1 MAINFPSNPSL
12 NDTFTHTDPP
22 NVVVYKWDGT
32 SWIAISG
39 LGSETSVSTLADL
52 TDVSD
57 LAKTNLDILTW
68 FSANS
73 TWAPGE
79 SGASSFDGQFSS
91 LTGVPTTIV
100 GYGITDA
107 FDGNYNSLTNKPSL
121 VTSLNNLSDVN
132 TLSITPQ
139 TADVLSWTANN
150 TWEPQQ
156 ASGGG
161 SIVIGSLDDVDAS
174 ASSSPTHLD
183 ILTWWETTNNFGQ
196 TTGAWKPIALD
207 NSGFAIITRNT
218 IDNHLNVNTS
228 SGPTNGHVLSWNT
241 TLLGGDGDYE
251 WVAQSGGGG
260 GSTALNDLTDVNTL
274 TNTPQSGDVIRWTA
288 NNTWEPQKGLNNIYD
303 YSGGVNILGT
313 AAVSGQVDI
322 DIGGTLKMSA
332 GTCDFT
338 HSLVNFSGATVGGLD
353 NSDVNLSNIIDSAQG
368 VNITGTAAVSGGVD
382 IDIGGTLKMSAGTCD
397 FTHSL
402 VNFSGA
408 TVAGLPSTMNTAIA
422 ETGVEIEII
431 VMVITKT
438 SMHRYNGQGSS
449 LGYTFR
455 VNGVDY
461 ESPFLDLVPGKTY
474 KFEQG
479 EPSNASHSIRFYED
493 AAKTIP
499 YTTNVTVSGSA
510 GTSGAYT
517 SIAVTE
523 STPSILHYQCVNH
536 AYMGNQVQ
544 VKGIGGGG
552 SYTDTN
558 VDTHLNQSSAT
569 SGQVLSWNGT
579 DYAWS
584 NPAGS
589 STQARENRS
598 LISSSPIPDG
608 GSFDMDF
615 TTTNTTPNAI
625 LVPHSYLLQKI
636 TTDYSAWVVLY
647 SSSTARTNDSSRLIN
662 QDPEPGSGVILEVV
676 TTDTSLQQLIT
687 PGVMGFNENI
697 TGPDAGT
704 IFFKIVNL
712 SGAQQQITL
721 TLDYLPLEWS

>member
-1 MAINFPSNPSL
+1 MAINFPSSPTL
-12 NDTFTHTDPP
+12 NETFTHTDGS
-22 NVVVYKWDGT
+22 NTVVYKWDGT

-39 LGSETSVSTLADL
+39 LGSETSISTLADL

-91 LTGVPTTIV
+91 LTGVPTTLA

-107 FDGNYNSLTNKPSL
+107 FSGDYNNLVNRPSL

-156 ASGGG
+156 
-161 SIVIGSLDDVDAS
+161 V
-174 ASSSPTHLD
+174 
-183 ILTWWETTNNFGQ
+183 
-196 TTGAWKPIALD
+196 
-207 NSGFAIITRNT
+207 
-218 IDNHLNVNTS
+218 
-228 SGPTNGHVLSWNT
+228 
-241 TLLGGDGDYE
+241 
-251 WVAQSGGGG
+251 SGGGG
-260 GSTALNDLTDVNTL
+260 GSTA
-274 TNTPQSGDVIRWTA
+274 
-288 NNTWEPQKGLNNIYD
+288 
-303 YSGGVNILGT
+303 
-313 AAVSGQVDI
+313 
-322 DIGGTLKMSA
+322 
-332 GTCDFT
+332 
-338 HSLVNFSGATVGGLD
+338 
-353 NSDVNLSNIIDSAQG
+353 
-368 VNITGTAAVSGGVD
+368 
-382 IDIGGTLKMSAGTCD
+382 
-397 FTHSL
+397 
-402 VNFSGA
+402 
-408 TVAGLPSTMNTAIA
+408 MNTAIA
-422 ETGVEIEII
+422 ETGVEVEII

-479 EPSNASHSIRFYED
+479 DPSNASHSIRFYED
-493 AAKTIP
+493 AVKTTP

-536 AYMGNQVQ
+536 TYMGNQVQ
-544 VKGIGGGG
+544 VKGIGISGG
-552 SYTDTN
+552 SYTNTN

-589 STQARENRS
+589 STQAREIRS

-615 TTTNTTPNAI
+615 TTINTTPNAI
-625 LVPHSYLLQKI
+625 FVPHSYLLQKI

-687 PGVMGFNENI
+687 PGVMGFIDNI

>member
-39 LGSETSVSTLADL
+39 LGSETSISTLADL

-91 LTGVPTTIV
+91 LTSVPTTIA

-260 GSTALNDLTDVNTL
+260 GSTVLNDLSDVNTL
-274 TNTPQSGDVIRWTA
+274 TNAPQSGDVIRWTA
-288 NNTWEPQKGLNNIYD
+288 NNTWEPQEGLSNISD

-338 HSLVNFSGATVGGLD
+338 HSLVNFSGATV
-353 NSDVNLSNIIDSAQG
+353 
-368 VNITGTAAVSGGVD
+368 
-382 IDIGGTLKMSAGTCD
+382 
-397 FTHSL
+397 
-402 VNFSGA
+402 
-408 TVAGLPSTMNTAIA
+408 AGLPSTMNTTIA

-455 VNGVDY
+455 LNGVDY

-474 KFEQG
+474 KLDQSES
-479 EPSNASHSIRFYED
+479 SNASHSIRFYED

-544 VKGIGGGG
+544 VKGIGGG

>member
-338 HSLVNFSGATVGGLD
+338 HSLVNFSGATV
-353 NSDVNLSNIIDSAQG
+353 
-368 VNITGTAAVSGGVD
+368 
-382 IDIGGTLKMSAGTCD
+382 
-397 FTHSL
+397 
-402 VNFSGA
+402 
-408 TVAGLPSTMNTAIA
+408 AGLPSTMNTAIA

-474 KFEQG
+474 KFDQS